1 MFFNFSYVRALIQI
15 YYTIRER
22 ICLYRI
28 ILIIVY
34 ENSFQFFVRTCVKI
48 EKLYGMITNA

>member
-1 MFFNFSYVRALIQI
+1 MFFNFSYVRAIIQI

-48 EKLYGMITNA
+48 EKLYGMITNT